1 MTAPRIRTLMA
12 VLATFALT
20 TTVGATAVAR
30 PAARALPTRDTKIVK
45 GVVTSW
51 SPSTIRISDGDTIKW
66 KSVSGTHTVTA
77 YGGNWNYNHAL
88 NQGSTVARK
97 FTQTGTFKFRCTFH
111 SSLVGNSCTG
121 MCGKVVVSA

>member
-1 MTAPRIRTLMA
+1 MTAPRIRTLIA
-12 VLATFALT
+12 VLATVALT
-20 TTVGATAVAR
+20 TTVGATAAAH
-30 PAARALPTRDTKIVK
+30 PATRGLPTRDTKIVK

-51 SPSTIRISDGDTIKW
+51 SPSAIRISDGDTIKW

-77 YGGNWNYNHAL
+77 YGGNWNFNHSL
-88 NQGSTVARK
+88 NQGSTVTHK
-97 FTQTGTFKFRCTFH
+97 FTKAGTFKFRCTFH